1 MNGVL
6 LPLTLLFKVTLMEK
20 SDRIKQFEKVLA
32 MDPSDPTTYF
42 GLGQAYLNESFFE
55 EAAATFKKGLE
66 LNPNHTASY
75 YLLSQALSRLER
87 KEELLAV
94 LKKGIEIGEKEG
106 DRIPTEKMI
115 ARLHRI
121 TKGSTS

>member
-1 MNGVL
+1 
-6 LPLTLLFKVTLMEK
+6 MEK
-20 SDRIKQFEKVLA
+20 SDRIRQFEKILA

-55 EAAATFKKGLE
+55 EAAAALKKGLE

-75 YLLSQALSRLER
+75 YLLSQALNKLER
-87 KEELLAV
+87 KEELLDI
-94 LKKGIEIGEKEG
+94 LKKGIGVGEKEG

-115 ARLHRI
+115 AKLHRLNKE
-121 TKGSTS
+121 TKPQ

>member
-1 MNGVL
+1 
-6 LPLTLLFKVTLMEK
+6 
-20 SDRIKQFEKVLA
+20 

-42 GLGQAYLNESFFE
+42 GLAQVYLNEFFFE
-55 EAAATFKKGLE
+55 EAVNTLKKGLE

-75 YLLSQALSRLER
+75 YLLSQALNKLER

-94 LKKGIEIGEKEG
+94 LKKGIEVGEKEG

-115 ARLHRI
+115 AKLHRLN
-121 TKGSTS
+121 KEAKPQ